1 MSFAQRDP
9 IGELSLL
16 THIFIKYR
24 EPYVTDG
31 QCRVIVQSKRPI
43 MSSIEQYS
51 QKPFYAHK
59 GTDESSQD
67 TETTEDIVVKE
78 GKHFWIEFD
87 PPEEPFTDT
96 SRRVLRL
103 VRNVEQH
110 RQPGYCTFSKSLF
123 VERNGN
129 DIFKPYRLYPT
140 HNFEDKYFSSA
151 EVKESASLYDLSS
164 LKKNEIRPT
173 LERYEEAL
181 KAEVL
186 TPLRNALIPCMV
198 EVYRREIGF
207 ESEPEKSL
215 RNASYSSVLSWG
227 STLRFT
233 LRLWDRI
240 VSGQPLAQVKSEDWF
255 EGTFEKVPSAVSQ
268 GARSAIRYYVSD
280 KKLSRDYVLAQA
292 LPVYFKWAACREA
305 IQSKLH
311 EQKTDFFAVDTELDK
326 THVLSG
332 DNVPAKIKKLLEE
345 AAARRK
351 DALSENTIQAYQHA
365 IDHFK
370 SFCERHGPKALPASP
385 ETLIAYFEHLAQNGY
400 AESTIRKRR
409 SAIRFLHERSMNESP
424 TTSESV
430 RRYFDDLRK
439 TIPESRGHG
448 QKDPILFHHLH
459 QMSFDEEELSD
470 LRDRAILYIGVAT
483 GLRDSGLIGLEMR
496 DIFEKEGG
504 VVYRIR
510 DPKGEGDPGPER
522 VSVPHEVPA
531 LDPSPNEALTAWI
544 EAAGIESGAVFR
556 SVDQYGN
563 VGGDDGLSSGSISKD
578 IVKPWM
584 KSIGEDPSEYSC
596 HSLRAGFVTQAIL
609 DGITEP
615 RIAAQSRHKSIEALR
630 EYERPTNDMKNHMLK
645 EMG

>member
-1 MSFAQRDP
+1 
-9 IGELSLL
+9 
-16 THIFIKYR
+16 
-24 EPYVTDG
+24 
-31 QCRVIVQSKRPI
+31 

-51 QKPFYAHK
+51 QKPFYERK
-59 GTDESSQD
+59 CTDEGSQD
-67 TETTEDIVVKE
+67 TETTEDIVVKDGE
-78 GKHFWIEFD
+78 YSWIEFD

-129 DIFKPYRLYPT
+129 DIFKPYQSYPN
-140 HNFEDKYFSSA
+140 HNFEDEHFSGA
-151 EVKESASLYDLSS
+151 EFKDSASLHELSS

-173 LERYEEAL
+173 LEDYEEIL
-181 KAEVL
+181 KDEVL
-186 TPLRNALIPCMV
+186 TPLRNALIPCIV
-198 EVYRREIGF
+198 EVYRKEIGL
-207 ESEPEKSL
+207 ENKPRKAL
-215 RNASYSSVLSWG
+215 REASYSSTFSWS

-233 LRLWDRI
+233 LRLWNRI
-240 VSGQPLAQVKSEDWF
+240 VSGEPLAQVKNEDWF
-255 EGTFEKVPSAVSQ
+255 ENAFEKVPSAVSQ
-268 GARSAIRYYVSD
+268 GARSAVRHYVSD
-280 KKLSRDYVLAQA
+280 KKLSRDHVLDQA
-292 LPVYFKWAACREA
+292 LPVYLRWVACRDA

-311 EQKTDFFAVDTELDK
+311 EQKTGLFAVDTELDK

-332 DNVPAKIKKLLEE
+332 DNMPAEIKRLLEE
-345 AAARRK
+345 AATRRK
-351 DALSENTIQAYQHA
+351 DALSENTLQAYRHA

-370 SFCERHGPKALPASP
+370 SFCERHGLKALPASP
-385 ETLIAYFEHLAQNGY
+385 ETLIVYFEHLAQNGY
-400 AESTIRKRR
+400 AKSTIGSRR
-409 SAIRFLHERSMNESP
+409 SAIRFLHERSMKESP

-439 TIPESRGHG
+439 TIPDSRGYG

-470 LRDRAILYIGVAT
+470 LRDRAIFYIGVVT
-483 GLRDSGLIGLEMR
+483 GFRDSALIGLEMC
-496 DIFEKEGG
+496 DIFKKEGG

-531 LDPSPNEALTAWI
+531 LDPTPNKALGAWI

-596 HSLRAGFVTQAIL
+596 HSLRAGLVTQAIL
-609 DGITEP
+609 DGIIEP
-615 RIAAQSRHKSIEALR
+615 RIAAQSRHKSIETLR
-630 EYERPTNDMKNHMLK
+630 EYERPKNDMQNHILK

>member
-1 MSFAQRDP
+1 
-9 IGELSLL
+9 
-16 THIFIKYR
+16 
-24 EPYVTDG
+24 
-31 QCRVIVQSKRPI
+31 

-59 GTDESSQD
+59 GTDEGSQD
-67 TETTEDIVVKE
+67 TETTEDIVVKDGE
-78 GKHFWIEFD
+78 YSWIEFD

-129 DIFKPYRLYPT
+129 NIFKPYQLYPN
-140 HNFEDKYFSSA
+140 HNFEDEHFSGA
-151 EVKESASLYDLSS
+151 EFKDSASLHELSS

-173 LERYEEAL
+173 LEDYEDIL
-181 KAEVL
+181 KDEVL
-186 TPLRNALIPCMV
+186 TPLRNALIPCIV
-198 EVYRREIGF
+198 EVYRKEIGF
-207 ESEPEKSL
+207 ENKPRKAL
-215 RNASYSSVLSWG
+215 REASYSSTFSWN

-240 VSGQPLAQVKSEDWF
+240 VSGEPLAQVKNEDWF
-255 EGTFEKVPSAVSQ
+255 KDAFEKVPSAVSQ
-268 GARSAIRYYVSD
+268 GARSAVRHYVSD
-280 KKLSRDYVLAQA
+280 KKLSRDHVLDQA
-292 LPVYFKWAACREA
+292 LPVYLRWVACRDA

-311 EQKTDFFAVDTELDK
+311 EQKTGLFAVDTELGK

-332 DNVPAKIKKLLEE
+332 DNVPAEIKRLLEE

-351 DALSENTIQAYQHA
+351 DALSENTLQAYRHA

-370 SFCERHGPKALPASP
+370 SFCERHGLKALPASP
-385 ETLIAYFEHLAQNGY
+385 ETLIAYFEHLAQSEY
-400 AESTIRKRR
+400 AASTIRKRR
-409 SAIRFLHERSMNESP
+409 SAIRFLHERSMKESP
-424 TTSESV
+424 TASESV

-439 TIPESRGHG
+439 TIPDSRGHG

-531 LDPSPNEALTAWI
+531 LTPSPNEALTAWI

-609 DGITEP
+609 DGIIEP
-615 RIAAQSRHKSIEALR
+615 RIAAQSRHKSIETLR
-630 EYERPTNDMKNHMLK
+630 EYQRPKNDMKNHILK

>member
-1 MSFAQRDP
+1 MSFAQRYP
-9 IGELSLL
+9 IVELSLL
-16 THIFIKYR
+16 THIFTKYR
-24 EPYVTDG
+24 GPYVTDG

-67 TETTEDIVVKE
+67 TETTEDILVKE

-103 VRNVEQH
+103 VRNVKQH
-110 RQPGYCTFSKSLF
+110 SQPGYCTFSKSLF

-129 DIFKPYRLYPT
+129 NIFKPYRLRSSR
-140 HNFEDKYFSSA
+140 NFEDKCFSSTS
-151 EVKESASLYDLSS
+151 VKDSAPLHEFAS
-164 LKKNEIRPT
+164 LKKNEIQPT
-173 LERYEEAL
+173 LESYAEDL

-255 EGTFEKVPSAVSQ
+255 KDAFKKVPSAVSQ
-268 GARSAIRYYVSD
+268 GARSAVRHYVSD
-280 KKLSRDYVLAQA
+280 KKLSRDHVLDQA
-292 LPVYFKWAACREA
+292 LPVYLRWVACRDA

-311 EQKTDFFAVDTELDK
+311 EQKTGLFAVDTELDK

-332 DNVPAKIKKLLEE
+332 ANVPAEIKKLLEE

-351 DALSENTIQAYQHA
+351 DALSEKTLQVYQYA
-365 IDHFK
+365 IDHFNN
-370 SFCERHGPKALPASP
+370 FCERHGLKALPASP
-385 ETLIAYFEHLAQNGY
+385 ETLIAYFEHLAQSEY
-400 AESTIRKRR
+400 ARSSIEKRR
-409 SAIRFLHERSMNESP
+409 SAIRFLHERFMRESP
-424 TTSESV
+424 TISESV
-430 RRYFDDLRK
+430 RRYFGDLRK
-439 TIPESRGHG
+439 TIPESRGYG
-448 QKDPILFHHLH
+448 QKDPILFRHLH

-510 DPKGEGDPGPER
+510 DPKGEGNPDPEQ

-531 LDPSPNEALTAWI
+531 LDPSPNRALTAWI
-544 EAAGIESGAVFR
+544 EAAGIESGPIFR
-556 SVDQYGN
+556 SVGRYGN
-563 VGGDDGLSSGSISKD
+563 VDGGLSSGSISD
-578 IVKPWM
+578 YIVKPWM
-584 KSIGEDPSEYSC
+584 KSIGEDPSKYSS
-596 HSLRAGFVTQAIL
+596 HSLRAGLVTQASL
-609 DGITEP
+609 DGIVEA
-615 RIAAQSRHKSIEALR
+615 RVAAQSRHKSVEVLR
-630 EYERPTNDMKNHMLK
+630 EYQRPKNDIKNHILK

>member
-9 IGELSLL
+9 IEELPLL

-24 EPYVTDG
+24 GPYVTDG

-59 GTDESSQD
+59 STDESSQD

-207 ESEPEKSL
+207 ES
-215 RNASYSSVLSWG
+215 
-227 STLRFT
+227 
-233 LRLWDRI
+233 
-240 VSGQPLAQVKSEDWF
+240 
-255 EGTFEKVPSAVSQ
+255 
-268 GARSAIRYYVSD
+268 
-280 KKLSRDYVLAQA
+280 
-292 LPVYFKWAACREA
+292 
-305 IQSKLH
+305 
-311 EQKTDFFAVDTELDK
+311 
-326 THVLSG
+326 
-332 DNVPAKIKKLLEE
+332 
-345 AAARRK
+345 
-351 DALSENTIQAYQHA
+351 
-365 IDHFK
+365 
-370 SFCERHGPKALPASP
+370 
-385 ETLIAYFEHLAQNGY
+385 
-400 AESTIRKRR
+400 
-409 SAIRFLHERSMNESP
+409 
-424 TTSESV
+424 
-430 RRYFDDLRK
+430 
-439 TIPESRGHG
+439 
-448 QKDPILFHHLH
+448 
-459 QMSFDEEELSD
+459 
-470 LRDRAILYIGVAT
+470 
-483 GLRDSGLIGLEMR
+483 
-496 DIFEKEGG
+496 
-504 VVYRIR
+504 
-510 DPKGEGDPGPER
+510 
-522 VSVPHEVPA
+522 
-531 LDPSPNEALTAWI
+531 
-544 EAAGIESGAVFR
+544 
-556 SVDQYGN
+556 
-563 VGGDDGLSSGSISKD
+563 
-578 IVKPWM
+578 
-584 KSIGEDPSEYSC
+584 
-596 HSLRAGFVTQAIL
+596 
-609 DGITEP
+609 
-615 RIAAQSRHKSIEALR
+615 
-630 EYERPTNDMKNHMLK
+630 
-645 EMG
+645 

>member
-1 MSFAQRDP
+1 
-9 IGELSLL
+9 
-16 THIFIKYR
+16 
-24 EPYVTDG
+24 
-31 QCRVIVQSKRPI
+31 
-43 MSSIEQYS
+43 MSSIDQYS
-51 QKPFYAHK
+51 QKPFYARK
-59 GTDESSQD
+59 GTDEGSQD
-67 TETTEDIVVKE
+67 TETTEDIVAKD
-78 GKHFWIEFD
+78 GKYSWIEFD
-87 PPEEPFTDT
+87 PPEKPFTDT

-110 RQPGYCTFSKSLF
+110 RQPGYCTFSNSLF

-129 DIFKPYRLYPT
+129 DIFKPYQLYP
-140 HNFEDKYFSSA
+140 NYKFEDECFSSA
-151 EVKESASLYDLSS
+151 EFKGSASLYELSS
-164 LKKNEIRPT
+164 LKENEIRPT
-173 LERYEEAL
+173 LDNYEEIF
-181 KAEVL
+181 KDKVL
-186 TPLRNALIPCMV
+186 TPLRNALIPCIV
-198 EVYRREIGF
+198 EVYRQEIGF
-207 ESEPEKSL
+207 EHKPRKAL
-215 RNASYSSVLSWG
+215 REASYSSTFSWN

-240 VSGQPLAQVKSEDWF
+240 VSGEPLAQIKNEDWF
-255 EGTFEKVPSAVSQ
+255 KDAFEKVPSAVSQ
-268 GARSAIRYYVSD
+268 GARSAVRHYVSD
-280 KKLSRDYVLAQA
+280 KKLSRDRVLDQA
-292 LPVYFKWAACREA
+292 LPVYLRWVACRGA

-311 EQKTDFFAVDTELDK
+311 EQKTGLFAVDTELDK

-332 DNVPAKIKKLLEE
+332 DNVPAEIKKLLEE

-351 DALSENTIQAYQHA
+351 DALSENTLQAYRHA

-370 SFCERHGPKALPASP
+370 SFCERHGLKALPASP
-385 ETLIAYFEHLAQNGY
+385 ETLIAYFEHLAQSEY
-400 AESTIRKRR
+400 AASTIRKRR
-409 SAIRFLHERSMNESP
+409 SAIRFLHERSMKESP

-470 LRDRAILYIGVAT
+470 LRDRAIFYIGVVT
-483 GLRDSGLIGLEMR
+483 GLRDSALIGLEMC
-496 DIFEKEGG
+496 DIFKKEGG

-531 LDPSPNEALTAWI
+531 LTPSPNEALAAWI

-596 HSLRAGFVTQAIL
+596 HSLRAGLVTQAIL
-609 DGITEP
+609 DGIIEP

-630 EYERPTNDMKNHMLK
+630 EYERPKNDMKNHILK